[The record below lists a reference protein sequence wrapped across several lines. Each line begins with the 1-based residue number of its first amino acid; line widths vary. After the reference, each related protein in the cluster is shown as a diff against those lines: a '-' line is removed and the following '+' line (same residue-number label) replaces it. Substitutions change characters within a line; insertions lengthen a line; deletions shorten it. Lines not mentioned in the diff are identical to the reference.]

1 MKKMLNIKGIDY
13 AKAYSIIVVLLNHST
28 PNSAL
33 YKVVSMYWPQKVGQ
47 NLI

>member
-33 YKVVSMYWPQKVGQ
+33 YKVVSMY
-47 NLI
+47 